1 MFRALRKEKKKILKQ
16 ELFYFL
22 STLLLALIILELI
35 FPRIVLAYFNLNY
48 LFILVV
54 ISAINLF
61 VNVKR

>member
-22 STLLLALIILELI
+22 STLLLVLIILELI

-48 LFILVV
+48 LFILVI